1 MAQVRYPSLYEISTR
16 IWLTERSREL
26 GRGAT
31 LGDVPDAALD
41 RIAEQGFDW
50 VWLLGVW
57 QTGPAGR
64 RVSLNHAAWRRDYLA
79 SLNDFTED
87 DVCGSP
93 FAVQSY
99 TVHADFGCGDSLLQF
114 RERLRQRGIRLMLD
128 FVANHTALDHRWV
141 SEWPQFYIQGE
152 QQDLARDPHNYQL
165 VTTTRGPRVLAHGRD
180 PYFPAWPDT
189 FQLNYR
195 HPVLREAMIEELTRI
210 ADLCD
215 GVRCDMAMLLLPSV
229 IAATWG
235 DRALPRDGQPPAD
248 APFWP
253 EAVTRVRRHH
263 PDFLFMAEVYWDLEW
278 ALQQQGFDY
287 TYDKGLYDRLR
298 AEDATAIR
306 RHFAATLDFQQK
318 CVRFLENQDEH
329 RAAAVFPPKV
339 YPAAAVL
346 TYLVP
351 GLRFVQEGQ
360 LEGRRAKANLH
371 LCRRPREPLYPEIEE
386 FYKRFLPCLQRSEVR
401 DGTWQL
407 LECRPAW
414 NGNRTWE
421 RYVVFTWEERNGKR
435 LLVAVNYG
443 PMRGQCYVKLTW
455 PELRGKQFL
464 LRDLMASAQYQ
475 RDGNGLAERGLY
487 LDMPEWGYHIFEVT
501 RPER

>member
-16 IWLTERSREL
+16 LWLTELSREL
-26 GRGAT
+26 GRRAT

-41 RIAEQGFDW
+41 RIAALGFDW

-57 QTGPAGR
+57 QTGAACR
-64 RVSLNHAAWRRDYLA
+64 RVSLNHQAWRRDYLA

-99 TVHADFGCGDSLLQF
+99 TVHADFGSGDSLLQL

-128 FVANHTALDHRWV
+128 FVPNHTALDHRWV
-141 SEWPQFYIQGE
+141 GEWPQFYIQGD

-165 VTTTRGPRVLAHGRD
+165 VATSRGPVVLAHGRD

-195 HPVLREAMIEELTRI
+195 QPVLREAMIEELTRI
-210 ADLCD
+210 AALCD

-235 DRALPRDGQPPAD
+235 ERSLPRDGTPPVD

-263 PDFLFMAEVYWDLEW
+263 PDFLFLAEVYWDLEW

-287 TYDKGLYDRLR
+287 TYDKGLYDHLR
-298 AEDATAIR
+298 SEDAAAVR
-306 RHFAATLDFQQK
+306 RHVSATLDFQQK
-318 CVRFLENQDEH
+318 CVRFLENQDEQ

-346 TYLVP
+346 TYLEP

-360 LEGRRAKANLH
+360 LEGRHARANLH
-371 LCRRPREPLYPEIEE
+371 LCRRPTEPVYPEIEE
-386 FYKRFLPCLQRSEVR
+386 FYKRLLPCVRRSEVR
-401 DGTWQL
+401 EGAWQL

-414 NGNRTWE
+414 EGNRTWE
-421 RYVVFTWEERNGKR
+421 RYVAFIWEERNGR
-435 LLVAVNYG
+435 RMLIAVNYG
-443 PMRGQCYVKLTW
+443 PVRGQCYVKLAW
-455 PELRGKQFL
+455 PDLRGKQFL
-464 LRDLMASAQYQ
+464 LRDLMGPAQYT
-475 RDGNGLAERGLY
+475 RDGNDLAERGLY
-487 LDMPEWGYHIFEVT
+487 LDMPEWGYHVFEVT
-501 RPER
+501 RPA